1 MPSSAPPPPPATV
14 TATCPPGTPGCCEP
28 SRVGVGRG
36 LLVLRCCHRDAGML
50 SPHPSPLWGHL
61 GRGGGGCLPASPPCP
76 ITTVLMHGVI
86 WGRFSP
92 LQCSSKLRVGWCRRW
107 GGGCSK

>member
-1 MPSSAPPPPPATV
+1 MPSSAPPPPATV

-61 GRGGGGCLPASPPCP
+61 GRGGGLPTGIAPLPHHHCAYARCHLGSFFP
-76 ITTVLMHGVI
+76 ITVQLKAACGVV
-86 WGRFSP
+86 
-92 LQCSSKLRVGWCRRW
+92 QAVG